1 MGKASKADKPLTPGS
16 GRQRRA
22 ANAAAADA
30 ATLPPHPK
38 SGSDPT
44 LKWLNGLPMI
54 VLLWQTLRTG
64 MNSDA
69 EDPWRHAMW
78 VGTVMY
84 LIVASGSV
92 ATRHF
97 NISKGRLHTSH
108 RPIVLFDGGC
118 VMCNGFA
125 SFCIARDPREVLSF
139 ASLQSDAGQLLLK
152 EHGLPPDPQT
162 FVLIEDGVAYV
173 RSDASLK
180 TLTILKPSLLWA
192 WMYLFEP
199 LPYFMRDSVYDLG
212 WALRR
217 RLFGTRACMRI
228 PSSRIVTITAAAAGR
243 AKTDSQWGRKR
254 GD

>member
-1 MGKASKADKPLTPGS
+1 MP
-16 GRQRRA
+16 
-22 ANAAAADA
+22 
-30 ATLPPHPK
+30 TLPPHPK

-44 LKWLNGLPMI
+44 LKWLNGLPML

-92 ATRHF
+92 ATRHW

-125 SFCIARDPREVLSF
+125 SFCIARDPSEVLTFS
-139 ASLQSDAGQLLLK
+139 SLQSDAGQLLLK

-199 LPYFMRDSVYDLG
+199 LPYFMRDSVYDLDG
-212 WALRR
+212 RCA
-217 RLFGTRACMRI
+217 GASSAPARACASRALA
-228 PSSRIVTITAAAAGR
+228 SSRSPPRRPGGR
-243 AKTDSQWGRKR
+243 RPTRSGGGSGATSQIDRRTD
-254 GD
+254 DYTH

>member
-1 MGKASKADKPLTPGS
+1 MKSRALLLLLSAKTHNAMGKASKTDKPLTPGV

-44 LKWLNGLPMI
+44 LTWLNGLPMI

-78 VGTVMY
+78 VGAVMY
-84 LIVASGSV
+84 LVVASGSV

-118 VMCNGFA
+118 VPMRA
-125 SFCIARDPREVLSF
+125 V
-139 ASLQSDAGQLLLK
+139 SD
-152 EHGLPPDPQT
+152 
-162 FVLIEDGVAYV
+162 YV
-173 RSDASLK
+173 
-180 TLTILKPSLLWA
+180 P
-192 WMYLFEP
+192 
-199 LPYFMRDSVYDLG
+199 
-212 WALRR
+212 
-217 RLFGTRACMRI
+217 
-228 PSSRIVTITAAAAGR
+228 TAAD
-243 AKTDSQWGRKR
+243 DSSQSSS
-254 GD
+254 GDPEYTGSAFSRLAV